1 VRSKVAGNGRARRAT
16 ESSETTVKSR
26 LRNTSIQVEK
36 RRVAS
41 ICKPFSRLLFAE
53 MKVTSS
59 LLHTLVDRAAC
70 LAGNLDNRIASC
82 ADMFTDSTGQRSNK
96 DARGTQAIADRLA
109 ARRKAAACDY
119 SHDKR
124 LDVKPDPLVP
134 EVAASESVERISTAS
149 FA

>member
-1 VRSKVAGNGRARRAT
+1 
-16 ESSETTVKSR
+16 
-26 LRNTSIQVEK
+26 
-36 RRVAS
+36 
-41 ICKPFSRLLFAE
+41 
-53 MKVTSS
+53 MKVTSG

-70 LAGNLDNRIASC
+70 LAGILDNRIAGG
-82 ADMFTDSTGQRSNK
+82 ADIFTDSTGGR
-96 DARGTQAIADRLA
+96 ARGTQAIADRLA
-109 ARRKAAACDY
+109 ARRKSAACEY